1 MELVIPGLVF
11 LITLLLGVEI
21 VFVFILTGFS
31 YILFLDNWRLVF
43 SVTQIFSNTFLTW
56 ELLAIPFFILAGEI
70 LHRAGLVQEL
80 FRFTKSLV
88 GHWRGGLAYA
98 TQMATYL
105 LSGVAGSANAEAAAI
120 TPLLCPLLEKE
131 GFSRP
136 RAAAILSAASLKGA
150 IVPPSMLFIVYGA
163 VTSTSI
169 EQLFIGGFTVGALV
183 MLSHLAVVIW
193 YIRRDPAIKADV
205 RASFKEMGSSFIK
218 ALPVLVIPVL
228 IFVGLLGGWFTAT
241 ESGAAASFL
250 AFMAG
255 WLIYRR
261 LTWKDLL
268 DAIISTSRISGG
280 VMLIVAASGIVGY
293 FVAYENIPS
302 MLADF
307 FNTYIQSPLLFLLI
321 INVILL
327 LLGIFLEPI
336 PLILVLMPIIAPLAP
351 QYGLDPVHF
360 GLVVLLSSLLGM
372 LTPPVGGVLFVVS
385 AITGV
390 KLEDLSREI
399 LPFVI
404 ASIFVLIIISLVPG
418 SFLFWPTLLM
428 D

>member
-98 TQMATYL
+98 TQVATYL